1 MPRSLAEGHIKL
13 SIMSVAPANLAAPTL
28 AELNAGID
36 AAARILNSDFQLGAS
51 ASDKISEKSLAQ
63 EGNSNTLGASNYD
76 GGLTVFRYFTTATG
90 APEASAG
97 GNIGDSVYQAIKT
110 KGTQL
115 WIAKRFTS
123 KKSTEA
129 WATGDPCEVFV
140 VITDNPVDAAY
151 TGYIKSKVDLQV
163 QDAVLNAAVVAA

>member
-1 MPRSLAEGHIKL
+1 MPRSLAEGHVKL
-13 SIMSVAPANLAAPTL
+13 SIMTVAPVNMAAPTIL
-28 AELNAGID
+28 ELNAGID
-36 AAARILNSDFQLGAS
+36 AAARILNSGFQLGAS
-51 ASDKISEKSLAQ
+51 ASDKIAEKSLAQ

-76 GGLTVFRYFTTATG
+76 GGLTAFRYFTATG
-90 APEASAG
+90 APEASGA
-97 GNIGDSVYQAIKT
+97 GNIGDAVYQAIKT

-115 WIAKRFTS
+115 WIAKRYTS

-129 WATGDPCEVFV
+129 WAAADPCEVYV

-163 QDAVLNAAVVAA
+163 QDAVLNAAAAA